1 MEGKCQT
8 NLSCPLNF
16 KLLKKR
22 EKKRKKR
29 RKGFFTYFIPLNYR
43 LILLMKFSKSQIN
56 CVVT

>member
-22 EKKRKKR
+22 EKKKKKEKKER
-29 RKGFFTYFIPLNYR
+29 IFYLFYSAEL
-43 LILLMKFSKSQIN
+43 
-56 CVVT
+56 

>member
-22 EKKRKKR
+22 EKKKKERKEGKD
-29 RKGFFTYFIPLNYR
+29 FL
-43 LILLMKFSKSQIN
+43 LILFR
-56 CVVT
+56 

>member
-1 MEGKCQT
+1 MEEKCQT

-29 RKGFFTYFIPLNYR
+29 RKGFFIYFIPLNYR